1 MKTIDQVKESLKAKF
16 EDGIETQFKEAVM
29 TAAQMQ
35 EQAVKRSLQFAA
47 AQRFVRKN
55 RRVVGRV
62 AIVNR
67 VRNGKVQMLK
77 KEPTTKGYKIQNGQI
92 VKMNYIEMRR
102 RKIGAR
108 IASRKRRLKQTTIN
122 RKRALSMRL
131 RHTRLR

>member
-16 EDGIETQFKEAVM
+16 ENGIETQFKEATL

-35 EQAVKRSLQFAA
+35 EQAVKRSLQFSA

-77 KEPTTKGYKIQNGQI
+77 KESTTKGYKIQNGQI

-102 RKIGAR
+102 RQIGAR
-108 IASRKRRLKQTTIN
+108 IASRKRRLEQTTIN

-131 RHTRLR
+131 RNTRLR